1 MLTLVLP
8 SEITEQIERALI
20 RAGTREIGGL
30 IMAEHIGT
38 NRFIVRDVTIN
49 RRGTF
54 ASFVRRIQGV
64 WSKLSQFF
72 DQTKHD
78 YTRFNYIGEWHSH
91 PSFNPCPS
99 TKDHS
104 TMKEIIADNTVG
116 ANFVVLLVVK
126 LGAAQ
131 SLIGTAHTYL
141 PGGMHEESEVVIQRL
156 LDCGSRK

>member
-20 RAGTREIGGL
+20 RAWTREIGGL

-54 ASFVRRIQGV
+54 ASFVRLIQGV

-141 PGGMHEESEVVIQRL
+141 PGGMNEESEVVIQRL
-156 LDCGSRK
+156 LDCGLRK